1 MPDGNSRDAHCF
13 QQIHVD
19 AAQNSTDDFNPF
31 HEPRKCGRIRGN
43 PYPGAIVLG
52 FQLEQLLE
60 HEVDIHRD
68 LHGERDFIA
77 QHGLHYS
84 NYQLTFADAL
94 LPGEP
99 FGIEIK
105 HTIPHTDIPSLAN
118 RVLIR
123 KDTGVVMT
131 GHKRETTEPL
141 YLRDRSFAALPDLRA
156 AADRGFVPGTLC
168 FLKRKYMNTGNA
180 KNFVAGSL
188 CDQGYYFDELEDR
201 VHFPEMFPVALLSCA
216 LLEKAMKERH
226 DFMTDPM
233 VYMSHRISVDR
244 RVNRR
249 VRSNDVLHI
258 LIEGPDDVVSEAGL
272 GKSGIARVAFRAF
285 GVVSDGQTL
294 YRAEVEMAPLQS
306 IVGARRS
313 AL

>member
-1 MPDGNSRDAHCF
+1 MPDANVRGEFCF

-19 AAQNSTDDFNPF
+19 AARNSTDDFNPF

-77 QHGLHYS
+77 MHELHFS

-99 FGIEIK
+99 FDIEIRP
-105 HTIPHTDIPSLAN
+105 TITRNDPPSLAN

-123 KDTGVVMT
+123 KETGVVMT
-131 GHKRETTEPL
+131 GHKRETTKPL
-141 YLRDRSFAALPDLRA
+141 WLADRTFASLRDLRR
-156 AADRGFVPGTLC
+156 AADRTVLPGTAF
-168 FLKRKYMNTGNA
+168 FLKRKFMNTGNA

-188 CDQGYYFDELEDR
+188 CDQGYYFDEIEDR

-216 LLEKAMKERH
+216 LLEKAMTERH
-226 DFMTDPM
+226 DFMADPM
-233 VYMSHRISVDR
+233 VYMTHRISVDR
-244 RVNRR
+244 RVNRDL
-249 VRSNDVLHI
+249 RSNDVLHI
-258 LIEGPDDVVSEAGL
+258 LVEGRDDVAPEAGL
-272 GKSGIARVAFRAF
+272 GSSTIARVAFRAF
-285 GVVSDGQTL
+285 GVLGDERVL

-306 IVGARRS
+306 IVDARRPS
-313 AL
+313 H